1 MNRTSKHHTT
11 TPRLLGAAMLG
22 LMAALSCAAPAFA
35 DVVDFDSLAPVTSES
50 GVTLSASGYDMLLV
64 EGPVAAAFGLVSG
77 TGTIIDSNN
86 PFSCD
91 VIACPVG
98 GVGNYLGVLNDGAV
112 QFSHP
117 GELHGFTVTGFDFA
131 FLPPA
136 PVGPGNYG
144 QLQLTGVNWYGT
156 TIATSLDF
164 PGQDGNGNFMFGA
177 AALDAAFRGN
187 VFTSLRFN
195 ACIYDQ
201 DLVCSNSFDNPAFN
215 QAQFALDSVNLNAVP
230 EPASFLLMGLA
241 AGALAFT
248 RRRPSRPAAR
258 PTSL

>member
-1 MNRTSKHHTT
+1 MNRTSLHHTFP
-11 TPRLLGAAMLG
+11 PRLRAAALLG
-22 LMAALSCAAPAFA
+22 LVAALSCAAPAHA
-35 DVVDFDSLAPVTSES
+35 DVVDFDSLAPVASES

-77 TGTIIDSNN
+77 TGTIIDSGN
-86 PFSCD
+86 PLSCD
-91 VIACPVG
+91 LIACPSG
-98 GVGNYLGVLNDGAV
+98 GMGNYLAVLNDGAV

-117 GELHGFTVTGFDFA
+117 GELHGFTVSGFDFA
-131 FLPPA
+131 FLPPV

-144 QLQLTGVNWYGT
+144 QLQLTGVNWFGT
-156 TIATSLDF
+156 TIQTSLDF
-164 PGQDGNGNFMFGA
+164 PGQDSNGNFIFGA
-177 AALDAAFRGN
+177 AALDSAFRDN

-201 DLVCSNSFDNPAFN
+201 NLVCSNSFDNPAYN
-215 QAQFALDSVNLNAVP
+215 QAQFALDNVTLNAVP

-241 AGALAFT
+241 AGALALT
-248 RRRPSRPAAR
+248 RRRQTAR